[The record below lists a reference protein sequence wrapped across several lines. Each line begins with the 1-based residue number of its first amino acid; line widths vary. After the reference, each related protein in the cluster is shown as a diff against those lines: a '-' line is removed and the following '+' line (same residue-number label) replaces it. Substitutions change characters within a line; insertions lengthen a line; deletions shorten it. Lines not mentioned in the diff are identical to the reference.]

1 MDHSGTESTTGA
13 SAAEISLDRL
23 GQLDPEH
30 TLPGRNGTKADI
42 LKYDLDGRSV
52 ALKDYRGRSPW
63 VRATLGRYLIGR
75 ESRGYRWAGTL
86 EGLPR
91 FLGRLGPVSLATEWV
106 DALPLARYGGER
118 NEPPPAEVFDRL
130 DRILDE
136 LHRRKVALS
145 DLHHRDVLVSPGGD
159 VHVVDLAMAY
169 RYRDRPAVLRPL
181 RRWLFGHLCRL
192 DRIAAARMR
201 ARFTGG
207 DVDDAADRAG
217 GPTSALYR
225 TGRKLKAI
233 LRRGRK

>member
-1 MDHSGTESTTGA
+1 MNHSGRESTT
-13 SAAEISLDRL
+13 AATGERLRLHHLDRL
-23 GQLDPEH
+23 EPLARL
-30 TLPGRNGTKADI
+30 TGRNGTKADI
-42 LKYDLDGRSV
+42 LRYDMDGFTV
-52 ALKDYRGRSPW
+52 ALKDYRDRPFW
-63 VRATLGRYLIGR
+63 VRATLGRYLIAR
-75 ESRGYRWAGTL
+75 ESRGYLGAGDL

-106 DALPLARYGGER
+106 DAIPLAQFTAGLSSS
-118 NEPPPAEVFDRL
+118 PPVEVFEQL

-136 LHRRKVALS
+136 LHSRKVALS
-145 DLHHRDVLVSPGGD
+145 DLHHRDVLVSSEGD

-169 RYRDRPAVLRPL
+169 RYRDRPAVLRPF

-207 DVDDAADRAG
+207 DMDEAVERAG
-217 GPTSALYR
+217 GSTSGLYR

-233 LRRGRK
+233 LRGGRK